1 MPAKKKKSDSEIR
14 NQVRTINLLIEDFYP
29 DSYVLILAHPDC
41 RLHTSILFLVT
52 KFSSFKKT
60 SLKQAFEIARITNFE
75 VVIWSPKR
83 EKWSHSFSYA
93 FFFFSLLVFQ
103 SLKHYSFCNFTEW
116 KIHDF
121 HLNDIISH
129 IREKWLRQKKRVS
142 RGIKSHYILVTKF
155 SNLKEYLQYP
165 TEACEVLS
173 PIKSPHGCPLNSLFL
188 ASVACI
194 FNQTSQFCICKG
206 NFKYNVLYRKEK
218 DPLTHSQSWWLN
230 FQKIPY
236 LKWSWS

>member
-1 MPAKKKKSDSEIR
+1 MFWS
-14 NQVRTINLLIEDFYP
+14 LLILTVG
-29 DSYVLILAHPDC
+29 STH
-41 RLHTSILFLVT
+41 HTSILLLVT

-83 EKWSHSFSYA
+83 EKWPHSFSYA

-116 KIHDF
+116 KIHGF

-165 TEACEVLS
+165 TEMLVKCSAQSNHPIVVLW
-173 PIKSPHGCPLNSLFL
+173 I
-188 ASVACI
+188 
-194 FNQTSQFCICKG
+194 
-206 NFKYNVLYRKEK
+206 LY
-218 DPLTHSQSWWLN
+218 
-230 FQKIPY
+230 F
-236 LKWSWS
+236 